1 MIRFLVPFPQSG
13 GVPVS
18 GPLLSGGVAVLLSCV
33 LRLML
38 VMFLFGR
45 VLSLTVKFGTLKI
58 ILVNLYAPTVPS
70 KRKTFFQMAP
80 SFFFPNT
87 WPLVGVILIA
97 MIRFSANLGE
107 PPH

>member
-18 GPLLSGGVAVLLSCV
+18 GPLLWGGVAVLLSCV

-45 VLSLTVKFGTLKI
+45 VLSLTVKFGT
-58 ILVNLYAPTVPS
+58 
-70 KRKTFFQMAP
+70 
-80 SFFFPNT
+80 
-87 WPLVGVILIA
+87 
-97 MIRFSANLGE
+97 
-107 PPH
+107 